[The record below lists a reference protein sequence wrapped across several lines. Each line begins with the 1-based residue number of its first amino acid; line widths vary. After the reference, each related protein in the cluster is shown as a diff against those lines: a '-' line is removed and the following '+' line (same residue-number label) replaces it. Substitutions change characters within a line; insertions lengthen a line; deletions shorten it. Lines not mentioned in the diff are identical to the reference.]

1 MTYNQAAQRLV
12 VLCVF
17 ALTSFAV
24 PTITHGQDVGESI
37 TRFDVEIAVQPD
49 GRLEVIE
56 SILYD
61 FGESDRHGIFRDI
74 PRTYESPSEEGTETY
89 KLLLENINVSSQTA
103 PDSIQLEHLR
113 DTYRF
118 RIGDPDKTIT
128 GEHRYVLTYDV
139 LNAVSFFDE
148 FDEVYW
154 NATGNEWDVPIEAA
168 TLSIELPENIDASL
182 LRVFCYQGFEGSRE
196 SCENSVFR
204 EDESAGVLFIARN
217 LSAGEG
223 LTGALGFPKGV
234 VPEIERERV
243 GLTSAQVGFFIAVLS
258 GLLSILFV
266 FTLVHI
272 LRSKKR
278 HAEPKG
284 RNTIVREYDAPH
296 ALSPSEVGHIVDKRI
311 DNHDIT
317 AEIVYLAEQGH
328 IHILSVPEKGFF
340 RANTQFYLLKRRGG
354 GDALKAYQKLILTSL
369 FSDKYILS
377 KNEEGEFIDN
387 VLKSKTIT
395 HDKDELVNKIES
407 SESITPLKDLKKSF
421 HVDLEK
427 IRQSLLSEMF
437 EKEYLVKTPSRPL
450 VLYVLSVITLVAL
463 STGLAFFVA
472 AKVSTVLLIAAF
484 IAELLFIIWGATA
497 FPLYKRTEKGVR
509 AKEHSLGLKEYLSI
523 AEKERLEFHF
533 NPKNNP
539 MLFEKLLP
547 FAIALKVDTLWARE
561 MEDVYIRPDWYT
573 DAGTSRLT
581 VPHFYRSF
589 AGFNTAVASSY
600 ASPSSSG
607 SSGGGFSGGGGGGG
621 GGGSW

>member
-1 MTYNQAAQRLV
+1 MIHRRATQSFI
-12 VLCVF
+12 VLCAL
-17 ALTSFAV
+17 ALTLFVLPFVVHAQSADEV
-24 PTITHGQDVGESI
+24 ITS
-37 TRFDVEIAVQPD
+37 FDVEVLIQPD
-49 GRLEVIE
+49 GRLVITE

-61 FGESDRHGIFRDI
+61 FGPDDRHGIFRDI
-74 PRTYESPSEEGTETY
+74 PRTYESQSEGGMETY

-154 NATGNEWDVPIEAA
+154 NATGNDWNVPIREA
-168 TLSIELPENIDASL
+168 TLSIKLPVDIDSSLLKAFCYEGPRGSKDVCENI
-182 LRVFCYQGFEGSRE
+182 VFLGEGLTGA
-196 SCENSVFR
+196 VFT
-204 EDESAGVLFIARN
+204 SRN

-234 VPEIERERV
+234 VPEIEREHAGLSSDLV
-243 GLTSAQVGFFIAVLS
+243 GFLTSLLS
-258 GLLSILFV
+258 GLLSVLFV
-266 FTLVHI
+266 FILLHV

-284 RNTIVREYDAPH
+284 RGVIVREYEAPT
-296 ALSPSEVGHIVDKRI
+296 ALSPSEVGQIVDKRI
-311 DNHDIT
+311 DDHDIT
-317 AEIVYLAEQGH
+317 AEIVYLAEQGYL
-328 IHILSVPEKGFF
+328 HILSVPEKGFF
-340 RANTQFYLLKRRGG
+340 KANTQFYLLRRKRN
-354 GDALKAYQKLILTSL
+354 GDELKAYQKLILTSL
-369 FSDKYILS
+369 FSHKYVLT
-377 KNEEGEFIDN
+377 KDEEGEFIDKI
-387 VLKSKTIT
+387 LKSSVIVQNKE
-395 HDKDELVNKIES
+395 ELVDKIKS
-407 SESITPLKDLKKSF
+407 AVSITPLKDLKKSF

-427 IRQSLLSEMF
+427 IRQSLLSEML
-437 EKEYLVKTPSRPL
+437 EKEYLIKIPSFPL
-450 VLYVLSVITLVAL
+450 VLYVLSIIALIAL
-463 STGLAFFVA
+463 SIGLALLVA
-472 AKVSTVLLIAAF
+472 AKINPLLLVLVF
-484 IAELLFIIWGATA
+484 VAELFFIIWGATA
-497 FPLYKRTEKGVR
+497 FPLRKRTEKGVR

-539 MLFEKLLP
+539 TLFEKLLP

-561 MEDVYIRPDWYT
+561 MEDVFIQPDWYT
-573 DAGTSRLT
+573 DAGTSKMS
-581 VPHFYRSF
+581 VPYFYRSF
-589 AGFNTAVASSY
+589 SSFNAAAASSY

-607 SSGGGFSGGGGGGG
+607 SSGGGSSGGGGGGG